1 MLLLS
6 LLPCT
11 WFPFLSCLC
20 SFVNLQRPFMFFKGL
35 QNSLKLSNCLFPCA
49 FSFNCLFTVP
59 AVWHKVTNFKQF
71 RHTTFC
77 TKSLCRCVYSQYL
90 FLLLMYRLSSI
101 DFFSIL
107 CLHFPNKDHIIPFL
121 PVLNNGFYIFSQDDN
136 SLMVFLLVSS
146 SRGCIEVFHWGHLCN
161 SIATNIWTLSL
172 VKEALQYYTKVHI
185 SSNIQKT
192 LICCWGKCCH
202 ILCKKR

>member
-35 QNSLKLSNCLFPCA
+35 QNSLKLSNCLFPCG

-121 PVLNNGFYIFSQDDN
+121 PVLNNVSTFFPRMTILLWFFSLCLLQDA
-136 SLMVFLLVSS
+136 VSKS
-146 SRGCIEVFHWGHLCN
+146 SIEDTSV
-161 SIATNIWTLSL
+161 T
-172 VKEALQYYTKVHI
+172 Q
-185 SSNIQKT
+185 
-192 LICCWGKCCH
+192 
-202 ILCKKR
+202 